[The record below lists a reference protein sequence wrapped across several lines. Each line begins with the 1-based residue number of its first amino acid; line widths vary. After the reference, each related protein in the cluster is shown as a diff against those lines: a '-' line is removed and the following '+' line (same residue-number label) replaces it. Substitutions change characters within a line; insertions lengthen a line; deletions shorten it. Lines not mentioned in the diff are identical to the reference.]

1 MMTWKQRIFISV
13 NSTVIFLIAYILIF
27 SITSVVTALS
37 ASAFDIT
44 TEIRYNQILF
54 FIRSYDW
61 TSDAVKAIFSTGP
74 ILSLISGILLWI
86 LYSKVVEENGMLK
99 LLVVWMLIVFIQ
111 CFFGDMMMGALFS
124 KGFGYVI
131 MYLYFMDTGK
141 MIITLFALAS
151 MFTLGLLMT
160 RQLLFTANTYLNV
173 LPGDKARVFTLFQ
186 FLVPFITGNLI
197 IDLIKLPG
205 ISVYEIFLNASTIA
219 LLIPVYIRAGMMQDL
234 FFDEEKKE
242 IGISWKTGAVAL
254 TLLLLFR
261 IIFGVGIRF

>member
-1 MMTWKQRIFISV
+1 MMTGKQQITISI
-13 NSTVIFLIAYILIF
+13 NSTVIFLIAYLLVF
-27 SITSVVTALS
+27 SITSIVTALS
-37 ASAFDIT
+37 ATAFDIT
-44 TEIRYNQILF
+44 TEIRYNEILF

-74 ILSLISGILLWI
+74 ILALISGILLWI
-86 LYSKVVEENGMLK
+86 LYIKVVEETGLIK
-99 LLVVWMLIVFIQ
+99 LLVVWMLIECIQ
-111 CFFGDMMMGALFS
+111 FFFGDMMMGALFS

-160 RQLLFTANTYLNV
+160 RQLLFTANTYLNI
-173 LPGDKARVFTLFQ
+173 LPCDQARRFALFQ
-186 FLVPFITGNLI
+186 YLIPFITGNI
-197 IDLIKLPG
+197 IIALIKLPG

-234 FFDEEKKE
+234 FFDEEEKE
-242 IGISWKTGAVAL
+242 IKLSWKIGAIVL
-254 TLLLLFR
+254 ILLLLFR
-261 IIFGVGIRF
+261 IAFGIGIRF